1 MFKDAL
7 RLTKILH
14 TLLKARI
21 DKELD
26 EFDKPKLISFLL
38 LISPWQIYSAREP
51 SGERLRVASVSYTH
65 LTLPTNREV

>member
-51 SGERLRVASVSYTH
+51 SGERLRVA
-65 LTLPTNREV
+65 LEELGPIFIKFGQ